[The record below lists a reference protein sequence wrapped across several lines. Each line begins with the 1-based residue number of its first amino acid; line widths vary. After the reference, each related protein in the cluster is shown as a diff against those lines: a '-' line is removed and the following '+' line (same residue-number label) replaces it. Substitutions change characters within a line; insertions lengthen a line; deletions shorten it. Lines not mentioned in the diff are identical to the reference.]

1 MTGDYYTG
9 QCQTYPAETPEHA
22 EVSGCAR
29 RLIQDVT
36 ETEVI
41 NSLKEVPRVKDRAGR
56 CRVDSSQKQNATW
69 SDIQEGQKDLLV
81 TQENNKA

>member
-1 MTGDYYTG
+1 MTTILDNAKHIPQKHLSTRKRV
-9 QCQTYPAETPEHA
+9 AH
-22 EVSGCAR
+22 CAR
-29 RLIQDVT
+29 HLIQDVT

-56 CRVDSSQKQNATW
+56 CRVDSSQNQNATR
-69 SDIQEGQKDLLV
+69 SDIQKGQKDLLV